1 MVPCIRKGGRGRG
14 DGLAGQEMQ
23 AGDKAV
29 SKFRISVIS
38 WDKDLEWAFGGTRF
52 GAQERDGLEIEILES
67 LLIGS
72 LWGHGLE

>member
-1 MVPCIRKGGRGRG
+1 MVPWIRKEGRGRR
-14 DGLAGQEMQ
+14 DGLAGQKRQ

-52 GAQERDGLEIEILES
+52 GA
-67 LLIGS
+67 
-72 LWGHGLE
+72 